1 MRPRAW
7 APILAFLGLN
17 LAGYLAARAFA
28 APRPYVVNIDYG
40 LILIAAALVR
50 PLGRPVHLA
59 ALFLGL
65 LLSVTIDVCAIASAP
80 LLECLTRLGDYL
92 AFIDL
97 WPWRVLAP
105 WFIAVILLAGAISWM
120 TRAAGPRD
128 VVGLALLI
136 VALAAA
142 DVAIRLPPLRSRT
155 NLLSTS
161 TGMLLRGHL
170 AFAPSTDDVIAKRF
184 KIEAPDTLMSISM
197 ESLGLYQ
204 DPSAQERLISES
216 LVRPLAGRYDVAYVT
231 THGFGGLTLQG
242 EFRELCGLS
251 LKRPSWSSTEMPA
264 LRNCLPNALMR
275 RGYATEAFHGN
286 TGRFYGRSRTYPYDF
301 EAGTESATST
311 ISCKAAG
318 SLDYNG
324 QPMRIFID
332 ADACPVKDE
341 VYKVAARYG
350 IHTLVVSNSFIQIP
364 VSSLIE
370 RRIVDAGPDVADDW
384 IAGEAQPGDIV
395 VTNDIPLA
403 ERALNA
409 GAAAIAPNGRAF
421 TADSIGQALAQR
433 ALMEHIR
440 STGEIT
446 GGPRPF
452 ERNDRSRFL
461 QALDE
466 AVQRSRRARR

>member
-1 MRPRAW
+1 LRFALRPRAW

-170 AFAPSTDDVIAKRF
+170 AFAPSTDDVIANRF

-216 LVRPLAGRYDVAYVT
+216 LVRPLAGRYEVAYVT

-286 TGRFYGRSRTYPYDF
+286 TGRFYGRSRTYPSLGFRTSTFLEDLPGQPRCRPDLFNSVCDAAVLRRAVAAFDKGGRRFVHVVTLDSHEPLSTEGFPQCRNLAPRPRELCMYDLSQRAALLAV
-301 EAGTESATST
+301 AGALKAAKSPPELVSLYGDHGPPLLGGSGAMSPSRVPYIELRRVPASAT
-311 ISCKAAG
+311 
-318 SLDYNG
+318 
-324 QPMRIFID
+324 P
-332 ADACPVKDE
+332 
-341 VYKVAARYG
+341 
-350 IHTLVVSNSFIQIP
+350 
-364 VSSLIE
+364 
-370 RRIVDAGPDVADDW
+370 
-384 IAGEAQPGDIV
+384 
-395 VTNDIPLA
+395 
-403 ERALNA
+403 
-409 GAAAIAPNGRAF
+409 
-421 TADSIGQALAQR
+421 QR
-433 ALMEHIR
+433 AR
-440 STGEIT
+440 
-446 GGPRPF
+446 
-452 ERNDRSRFL
+452 
-461 QALDE
+461 
-466 AVQRSRRARR
+466 

>member
-1 MRPRAW
+1 MATSLP
-7 APILAFLGLN
+7 APPPQKI
-17 LAGYLAARAFA
+17 
-28 APRPYVVNIDYG
+28 
-40 LILIAAALVR
+40 
-50 PLGRPVHLA
+50 
-59 ALFLGL
+59 
-65 LLSVTIDVCAIASAP
+65 LSV
-80 LLECLTRLGDYL
+80 G
-92 AFIDL
+92 
-97 WPWRVLAP
+97 
-105 WFIAVILLAGAISWM
+105 
-120 TRAAGPRD
+120 
-128 VVGLALLI
+128 
-136 VALAAA
+136 
-142 DVAIRLPPLRSRT
+142 
-155 NLLSTS
+155 
-161 TGMLLRGHL
+161 
-170 AFAPSTDDVIAKRF
+170 
-184 KIEAPDTLMSISM
+184 M
-197 ESLGLYQ
+197 ESLGVYKDDADQAALLTPLIAPMQPRY
-204 DPSAQERLISES
+204 RLI
-216 LVRPLAGRYDVAYVT
+216 YDGVHAYR
-231 THGFGGLTLQG
+231 GLTLQG
-242 EFRELCGLS
+242 EMRELCGLM
-251 LKRPSWSSTEMPA
+251 LLGITRSSA
-264 LRNCLPNALMR
+264 DLAKLGNCVPNRLAR
-275 RGYATEAFHGN
+275 AGYRTIGMHGN
-286 TGRFYGRSRTYPYDF
+286 PARFYFRRTIYPDDF